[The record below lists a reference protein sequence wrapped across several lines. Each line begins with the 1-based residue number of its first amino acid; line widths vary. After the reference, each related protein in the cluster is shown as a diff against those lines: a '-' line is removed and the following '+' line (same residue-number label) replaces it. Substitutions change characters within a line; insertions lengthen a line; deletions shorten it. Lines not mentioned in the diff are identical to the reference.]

1 MNKNNNLPATRRT
14 NEGKLVKPDPST
26 DLVSWIAYELNDFLF
41 RLGIATEAWV
51 QYAKEYLPIIM
62 AAKSAT
68 HVINFV
74 RFLGLPKDVE
84 KKVIKWV
91 YETFSKI

>member
-1 MNKNNNLPATRRT
+1 VSKKSKLPATRRK

-41 RLGIATEAWV
+41 KLGIATEAWV
-51 QYAKEYLPIIM
+51 QYAKEYLPMIM

-68 HVINFV
+68 QVINFV
-74 RFLGLPKDVE
+74 RFLDLPKDLE
-84 KKVIKWV
+84 DKVIEWV
-91 YETFSKI
+91 YEIFSKI